1 MTHDNAVH
9 FAPPL
14 YRAADSAEAPP
25 SSQPMTQRVTHSNVY
40 AIVCATAFVVTTL
53 LLMLN

>member
-1 MTHDNAVH
+1 MTTDNAVH

-14 YRAADSAEAPP
+14 YRPDTEAPP
-25 SSQPMTQRVTHSNVY
+25 SQPVTQRVTHSNVY

-53 LLMLN
+53 LFLLH

>member
-14 YRAADSAEAPP
+14 YRADSAEAPP
-25 SSQPMTQRVTHSNVY
+25 VSQPMTQRVTHSNVY

-53 LLMLN
+53 LFMLH

>member
-14 YRAADSAEAPP
+14 YRPDVDAPV
-25 SSQPMTQRVTHSNVY
+25 SQPVTQRVTQSNVY

-53 LLMLN
+53 LFLLH